1 VWRHAGVPRFLFGL
15 GTAVLA
21 SNIWLIALGWTAG
34 KLPNSLD
41 TSLVM
46 AAATVP
52 RAVLLLVGGTIVDRV
67 GPARVAAISQF
78 TRLILVAVIGPILLL
93 AGSSLVVLLPL
104 ALIFGAVDAVYLP
117 AASSL
122 PPLLMPPEDLP
133 AGQGIVQTLERAA
146 SFVGAPLG
154 GVVASLGGLPLACAV
169 NAVFY
174 LVALLAFRQL
184 PLTRQPGPA
193 AVPQPG
199 PAAVPQPAPA
209 TGGEPEGQAT
219 SGEPETQHGPEIEH
233 IWAGLRSGLSY
244 AGSEPRI
251 WAILLVV
258 TVLNLALSGAI
269 NVGLVLSA
277 RQHHWGANGFAW
289 TIAAFGAAAAIGA
302 LSLTRIRPQ
311 RRPALVGLVW
321 VIVGA
326 ACVGG
331 LAVTTQLVPAIAL
344 VAGLGFAAGPA
355 SALLLGI
362 VQASTRPAFLGR
374 VMSLMT
380 FSSLGLVPLS
390 YTGFGALSAGASL
403 PAAYLTS
410 AAVTAATAIVAITV
424 RTVRQAQLSAVEVEG
439 AGRG

>member
-1 VWRHAGVPRFLFGL
+1 
-15 GTAVLA
+15 
-21 SNIWLIALGWTAG
+21 
-34 KLPNSLD
+34 
-41 TSLVM
+41 
-46 AAATVP
+46 
-52 RAVLLLVGGTIVDRV
+52 
-67 GPARVAAISQF
+67 
-78 TRLILVAVIGPILLL
+78 
-93 AGSSLVVLLPL
+93 
-104 ALIFGAVDAVYLP
+104 
-117 AASSL
+117 
-122 PPLLMPPEDLP
+122 MPPEDLP
-133 AGQGIVQTLERAA
+133 AGQGIVQTLERVA

-193 AVPQPG
+193 AVPQP
-199 PAAVPQPAPA
+199 APA

-219 SGEPETQHGPEIEH
+219 GGGTETQHGPETQH

-311 RRPALVGLVW
+311 RQPALVGLVW

>member
-1 VWRHAGVPRFLFGL
+1 
-15 GTAVLA
+15 
-21 SNIWLIALGWTAG
+21 
-34 KLPNSLD
+34 
-41 TSLVM
+41 
-46 AAATVP
+46 
-52 RAVLLLVGGTIVDRV
+52 
-67 GPARVAAISQF
+67 
-78 TRLILVAVIGPILLL
+78 
-93 AGSSLVVLLPL
+93 LVVLLPL

-133 AGQGIVQTLERAA
+133 AGQGIVQTLERVA

-193 AVPQPG
+193 AVPQP
-199 PAAVPQPAPA
+199 APA

-219 SGEPETQHGPEIEH
+219 GGGTETQHGPETQH

-311 RRPALVGLVW
+311 RQPALVGLVW